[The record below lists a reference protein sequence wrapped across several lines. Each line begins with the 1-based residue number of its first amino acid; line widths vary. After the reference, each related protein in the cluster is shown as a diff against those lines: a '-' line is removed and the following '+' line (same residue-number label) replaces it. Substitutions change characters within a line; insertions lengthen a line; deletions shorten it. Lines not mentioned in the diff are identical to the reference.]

1 VSESARERCTKVNC
15 FRLATFSVVRRWCKR
30 IRRYGCHTQQR
41 RGYACALEHLPEHR
55 TTKSCQRSSTKTR
68 VGRRTSC
75 PGGLFLRREIQHLC
89 DGGLVLS
96 FPPTYWLNST
106 KRDSSPAFSSR
117 HRVVATNWAT
127 GTFACWSPSVSGG
140 ARDMGDGE
148 SPTIA
153 SPLRCEGVTEGGVKH
168 VVGARC
174 CTGDSA
180 SRWMGRERG
189 GRPGEVPRPTG
200 DCATGDDGGSVERP
214 TRTWRSRMLAKARPS
229 TYRECRAEL
238 LLRKAETRK

>member
-1 VSESARERCTKVNC
+1 M
-15 FRLATFSVVRRWCKR
+15 
-30 IRRYGCHTQQR
+30 
-41 RGYACALEHLPEHR
+41 
-55 TTKSCQRSSTKTR
+55 
-68 VGRRTSC
+68 
-75 PGGLFLRREIQHLC
+75 RREIQHLC

-106 KRDSSPAFSSR
+106 KRDSSPTFSSR

-153 SPLRCEGVTEGGVKH
+153 SALRCEGVPEGGVKH
-168 VVGARC
+168 VVVGARC
-174 CTGDSA
+174 CTGDSG
-180 SRWMGRERG
+180 SRWMGRERK

-200 DCATGDDGGSVERP
+200 DCATDGDGGSVERP
-214 TRTWRSRMLAKARPS
+214 TRTWRSRMLTKARAGES
-229 TYRECRAEL
+229 SEL
-238 LLRKAETRK
+238 LLKEEGRNSKIGRDDDWRYMPESQTKEMGTYGAIGFRRIIRICTSGGTDWNSSRNNKPACGSSSSF